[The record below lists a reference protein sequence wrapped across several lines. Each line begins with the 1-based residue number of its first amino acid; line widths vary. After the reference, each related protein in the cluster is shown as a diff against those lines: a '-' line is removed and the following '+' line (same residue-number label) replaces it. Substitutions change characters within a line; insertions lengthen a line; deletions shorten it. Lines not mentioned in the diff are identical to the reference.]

1 MYKGF
6 QLELIK
12 EDFYSDKVFN
22 TFYGIGKTYT
32 SVQKNNIK
40 KTIDSYLF
48 SNGTL
53 NGSNMQEN
61 WFPQI
66 KLKLIFLYHIHI
78 KMRNLRLLLQDG

>member
-48 SNGTL
+48 
-53 NGSNMQEN
+53 
-61 WFPQI
+61 
-66 KLKLIFLYHIHI
+66 
-78 KMRNLRLLLQDG
+78 